1 MWSWYVCF
9 RGTEGRVSMIP
20 TVTLLSRLPTHVF
33 PPPSSPTTTP
43 NTRSIISP
51 RNFSGVPKRKKNKRN
66 WKNCEK
72 ESAQARRKWQRRREV
87 RNNELDFL
95 VHLSTSTTGDHDH
108 GKTSDNFI
116 ILNLGEEWHLMGT
129 GLPSYAG
136 HEISSRFALL
146 LVIRWTVRLRAQE
159 VVLTFSVGNE

>member
-33 PPPSSPTTTP
+33 PHRHLQQQHRILAVLSA
-43 NTRSIISP
+43 REISAAC
-51 RNFSGVPKRKKNKRN
+51 RNGRKTKGIGRIAKKN
-66 WKNCEK
+66 
-72 ESAQARRKWQRRREV
+72 RRKQGENGNV
-87 RNNELDFL
+87 GVKFET
-95 VHLSTSTTGDHDH
+95 TSTIFWCICRPLPQGTGDHDH

-116 ILNLGEEWHLMGT
+116 ILNLGEKWHLMGT

-146 LVIRWTVRLRAQE
+146 LVGI
-159 VVLTFSVGNE
+159 